1 MRSCRCPTEEQLRRG
16 SKRRRIPEEEGEEEE
31 EEGRCGPVPACV
43 ARGSWHE
50 EEEGEGGRT
59 SPGVDT

>member
-16 SKRRRIPEEEGEEEE
+16 SKRRCIPEEQEEE
-31 EEGRCGPVPACV
+31 EEGRHGPVPACL

-50 EEEGEGGRT
+50 EEEGEGGRR